1 MVAVWWQ
8 RKTEQKPFDR
18 EKNMGVNF
26 RIRNGIIHLIYSI
39 GGRKYEETTGLHV
52 CPNPIQNKE
61 VMALAE
67 ILRSRKELEIVRGIN
82 GIELQ
87 ESKMSLYEYVA
98 ECSRSSKTRME
109 KVLPYLD
116 RFDGRKI
123 KISAVTSR
131 WFENFQNRM
140 KFDSGLKSAHTQE
153 RYCCIVRQCLKK
165 AVRDGLLQRDPSS
178 GIKHIAVPDSK
189 KEFLSA
195 AEVRKM
201 AMTPYETQG
210 IMSKELQDEIRRA
223 FLFGCLT
230 GFRVSDLTQLA
241 WRDIDLERME
251 ITKRQQKTRRL
262 VTVPVRQST
271 LALLGDKPEDSDQL
285 LFPCLA
291 ETRTTTN
298 RYIHKWA
305 AAAGI
310 KKNVTWHTAR
320 HTDATLLLESGT
332 DLYTVMRLLGH
343 TKIQTTMQY
352 AVVSD
357 RKKREA
363 VQNLPDVL

>member
-1 MVAVWWQ
+1 MVAVDNGA
-8 RKTEQKPFDR
+8 KPFDR
-18 EKNMGVNF
+18 GKNMGVSF
-26 RIRNGIIHLIYSI
+26 RVRNGIIHLIYSI

-98 ECSRSSKTRME
+98 KCSRNSKTRME

-116 RFDGRKI
+116 RFDGRRI
-123 KISAVTSR
+123 KISAVTAR

-153 RYCCIVRQCLKK
+153 RYSCIVRQCLKK
-165 AVRDGLLQRDPSS
+165 AVRDGLLQRDPAS
-178 GIKHIAVPDSK
+178 GIKHISVPDSK

-195 AEVRKM
+195 QEVRQM
-201 AMTPYETQG
+201 ALTEYRTTG
-210 IMSKELQDEIRRA
+210 VMSVQLQDEIRRA

-230 GFRVSDLTQLA
+230 GFRISDIRQLT
-241 WRDIDLERME
+241 WDCIDAERME
-251 ITKRQQKTRRL
+251 ICKRQQKTKRL
-262 VTVPVRQST
+262 VIVPIKESILT
-271 LALLGDKPEDSDQL
+271 LLGERPDDPAIP
-285 LFPCLA
+285 LFPELA
-291 ETRTTTN
+291 RTETTTN

-305 AAAGI
+305 AKAGI
-310 KKNVTWHTAR
+310 RKNVTWHTAR
-320 HTDATLLLESGT
+320 HTDATLLLESGS

-357 RKKREA
+357 KKKREA

>member
-1 MVAVWWQ
+1 
-8 RKTEQKPFDR
+8 
-18 EKNMGVNF
+18 MGVSI
-26 RIRNGIIHLIYSI
+26 RIRGSVIHLIYRL
-39 GGRKYEETTGLHV
+39 GTQRFEETTGLHV
-52 CPNPIQNKE
+52 SPVPEQNKE

-67 ILRSRKELEIVRGIN
+67 ILRSKKELEIVRGYN
-82 GIELQ
+82 GIDQ
-87 ESKMSLYEYVA
+87 TESKMSLYAYVEKCA
-98 ECSRSSKTRME
+98 RESSSNLH

-116 RFDGRKI
+116 RFQGRQI
-123 KISAVTSR
+123 RINSVTPK

-140 KFDSGLKSAHTQE
+140 RYDSGLGSAHTQE
-153 RYCCIVRQCLKK
+153 KYCCIVRQCLKK

-210 IMSKELQDEIRRA
+210 TMSKELQDEIRRA

-262 VTVPVRQST
+262 VIVPVRQST
-271 LALLGDKPEDSDQL
+271 LALLGEKPEDADQL

-291 ETRTTTN
+291 KTRTTTN

-363 VQNLPDVL
+363 VRNLPELL